1 MKWKLFGQ
9 FQQSEDLPKEDCRSL
24 NRTAL
29 GKGQIMA

>member
-9 FQQSEDLPKEDCRSL
+9 FQQSGPPLQRTAGLL